1 MPFLS
6 GRPSTALQRN
16 EGEKN
21 KDELKAQKGQIAGTK
36 GWMDV
41 WQKQFHHLFFS
52 IVKCEMYPSNN
63 RTRKS
68 RKKG

>member
-41 WQKQFHHLFFS
+41 WQKQFHHLFFFNR
-52 IVKCEMYPSNN
+52 EM
-63 RTRKS
+63 
-68 RKKG
+68 